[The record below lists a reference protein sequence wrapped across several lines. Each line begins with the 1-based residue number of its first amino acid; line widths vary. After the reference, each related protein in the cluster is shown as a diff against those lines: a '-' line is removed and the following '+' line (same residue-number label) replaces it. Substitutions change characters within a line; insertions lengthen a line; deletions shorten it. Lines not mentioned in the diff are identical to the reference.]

1 MNPTIPDYTITRLLG
16 QGGMAE
22 VYAGLDP
29 ALDRPVAIKLIHPR
43 LAVDAQFEE
52 RFRQEA
58 RLVASLR
65 HPHIVQVYDY
75 QVTDDGPV
83 MVMEF
88 LPGGSLKE
96 RLDDLRARGERLPLA
111 EAARIT
117 DALASAL
124 EYAHRQGAVHRDVKP
139 ANVLFD
145 REGAPVLADF
155 GIARILDD
163 DSGLTRPGTI
173 IGTPAYL
180 SPEQASGEV
189 VGPASD
195 LYSLGVVLYEMVTG
209 TPPFQGTTTAI
220 LTGHASTPPPAA
232 ASRVAGL
239 PAAVDEIL
247 RRALAKSPADR
258 FPSSAALALAFR
270 AAMRA
275 DIGAAIRETDV
286 AAPLTD
292 QPTLIE
298 APQTA
303 GDASPAPAATP
314 RAPQPA
320 GTDPNDDRMAQLAE
334 KLDVL
339 SPLIGHSIPDAYR
352 DGRSRLATTLGLIG
366 LLFAALKFLTDFLD
380 LAQKAWRPVG
390 LALQSLPVLV
400 GLLLLTG
407 AGAALVSLRRPN
419 RMLNRQ
425 RALGLFVGLALAAL
439 LWSGWTV
446 AQWLR
451 PPDKLI
457 VAIGEFERFSSRV
470 GNPAGDLFVAMER
483 TFAPLQARVSVQ
495 RTYRTYTSAAEAKA
509 DGVARS
515 AVALI
520 WGSYSD
526 DGVTVYLEAMD
537 PPAQAKIG
545 GVTLSLRQ
553 FSGLAKGLGLTP
565 DATVSPSARFDR
577 QPLYIPDRVSFAAA
591 ETEQMTAAAAGVLG
605 LSFQLAG
612 DRSTAAQL
620 YDQAIGGLGKG
631 ENLVGA
637 ATVYFQRGV
646 LRWENGDQA
655 GAIADLEQVI
665 ALDWDNYPAHYNLAI
680 FYASGCVTPERL
692 AQAIAKAE
700 HAASLRPADDA
711 LSTLLASLYFQAG
724 RLEDALA
731 LLTQPGTAPPGD
743 PASYLFLA
751 QLYTSLGQQAEADA
765 AVDAALALLT
775 AQPAEDVE
783 NLLVLGNAYVLAER
797 YDEALTTYRQITE
810 AAPELPEGWRG
821 LGDAYYWL
829 RDPESAMDAYQRVAE
844 LTPEDPDA
852 YLLQGLTAAN
862 EENRA
867 GAIAA
872 FSQAASLSPCDATP
886 SLLLGGQYVL
896 DDNYAQGMAAFEAA
910 LAIDPANENA
920 LYLLGSS
927 QVAQGDWAKAEA
939 TYTRAVALNP
949 NDPALLRSLAQAL
962 SAQGKAVE
970 SEDPWRRYTEL
981 VTDDSEAWQY
991 LALVLLYQGRN
1002 PEAEEAVRRGLA
1014 VTEEAGLF
1022 VTLGMALDGQGRDKE
1037 AAAAYGMALE
1047 LDPTTAS
1054 AYRGLGEIARRSSA
1068 TQTAIDAYENAAR
1081 LSGATADFVVLAA
1094 LYQLRGQI
1102 PEGLKAIEAALAVE
1116 PENGDALLRAGLLQR
1131 DAGNLSTAESHF
1143 QQASTVNPEDPLP
1156 LLGLVHVA
1164 YLQCRLSSA
1173 AQAAR
1178 QMVERNPAAFFRGTL
1193 ASVYLAQG
1201 RENEALAIVDE
1212 LRASPP
1218 DDAESHGA
1226 AARLLLRLDRLEE
1239 ALAEFQLAA
1248 DATGATSASAGLIS
1262 YELGGL
1268 YLLLGQPLPG
1278 SSEYSRALALRPG
1291 LIPAQAGLGDVALW
1305 QGDADKAADIYAD
1318 ALAAL
1323 PLYRPLTDQEDYEAF
1338 AGITQGKLA
1347 LALARMGRG
1356 EEAAEMQAAAI
1367 ARLNQLVAS
1376 LPQSP
1381 TAHFS
1386 LALLHLLAEDA
1397 AAADSAFAQ
1406 AVQCDAS
1413 LTVVREQMGK
1423 ILAELQD

>member
-29 ALDRPVAIKLIHPR
+29 ELDRPVAIKLIHPR

-52 RFRQEA
+52 RFRREA

-75 QVTDDGPV
+75 QVTDNGPV

-96 RLDDLRARGERLPLA
+96 RLDDLRGQGQRLPLA

-117 DALASAL
+117 GALASAL
-124 EYAHRQGAVHRDVKP
+124 DYAHRQGAVHRDVKP

-163 DSGLTRPGTI
+163 ESGLTQPGTL

-180 SPEQASGEV
+180 SPEQAAGEV

-195 LYSLGVVLYEMVTG
+195 LYSLGIVLYEMVTG
-209 TPPFQGTTTAI
+209 APPFQGTTTAI
-220 LTGHASTPPPAA
+220 LTGHASAPPPPAA
-232 ASRVAGL
+232 SRVVGL

-258 FPSSAALALAFR
+258 FPSGAALAQALRNA
-270 AAMRA
+270 
-275 DIGAAIRETDV
+275 IGAAIGETGV

-298 APQTA
+298 APQTTPGA
-303 GDASPAPAATP
+303 TPAPTATQP
-314 RAPQPA
+314 APQPA
-320 GTDPNDDRMAQLAE
+320 STSQNDDPMAQLAE

-352 DGRSRLATTLGLIG
+352 DGRSRLATTLGLVG

-483 TFAPLQARVSVQ
+483 AFAPLQERVSVQ
-495 RTYRTYTSAAEAKA
+495 RTYRSYTSAAEAKA
-509 DGVARS
+509 DGVARG
-515 AVALI
+515 AVALL

-526 DGVTVYLEAMD
+526 DGVTVYMEAME
-537 PPAQAKIG
+537 PPTQAEIG
-545 GVTLSLRQ
+545 GVSLSLQ
-553 FSGLAKGLGLTP
+553 KFSGLAERIGLGRAAP
-565 DATVSPSARFDR
+565 SDALNRFQR
-577 QPLYIPDRVSFAAA
+577 EPLYIPDRVSFAAA
-591 ETEQMTAAAAGVLG
+591 ETEQMTAAAAFVLG
-605 LSFQLAG
+605 VSFQLAG
-612 DRSTAAQL
+612 DRESALAL
-620 YDQAIGGLGKG
+620 LDQAVAGMGDG
-631 ENLVGA
+631 ESGLVGGEML
-637 ATVYFQRGV
+637 YFQRGV
-646 LRWENGDQA
+646 LRWEEGRQDE
-655 GAIADLEQVI
+655 AIADMEQAV
-665 ALDWDNYPAHYNLAI
+665 ALAPDYYPPRYNLAI
-680 FYASGCVTPERL
+680 FYASGCPTPARIEQAV
-692 AQAIAKAE
+692 AQAE
-700 HAASLRPADDA
+700 EAAQIRPNDD
-711 LSTLLASLYFQAG
+711 THHNLLASLYLQAG
-724 RLEDALA
+724 RTGDALA
-731 LLTQPGTAPPGD
+731 LLEQSGAAAPTTAEE
-743 PASYLFLA
+743 YLFLA
-751 QLYTSLGQQAEADA
+751 QLYTGLRETDKAAEA
-765 AVDAALALLT
+765 VEQVLALLA
-775 AQPAEDVE
+775 AQPNHSIQEQLMLGTAY
-783 NLLVLGNAYVLAER
+783 LLGER
-797 YDEALTTYRQITE
+797 YTEALAAFQPVTE
-810 AAPELPEGWRG
+810 AEPENPDGWQG
-821 LGDAYYWL
+821 LGDAHFW
-829 RDPESAMDAYQRVAE
+829 REEWAAAQSAYAKVVA
-844 LTPEDPDA
+844 LTPESGDG
-852 YLLQGLTAAN
+852 YLLLGLTASA
-862 EENRA
+862 A
-867 GAIAA
+867 GDRSAA
-872 FSQAASLSPCDATP
+872 ASALAQAAERTACDPTAA
-886 SLLLGGQYVL
+886 LLLGGEYVL
-896 DDNYAQGMAAFEAA
+896 QDEYTQAIASFQKVLA
-910 LAIDPANENA
+910 LDPENGNA
-920 LYLLGSS
+920 LYLLGSVYIL
-927 QVAQGDWAKAEA
+927 QEDWEQAEDA
-939 TYTRAVALNP
+939 YTRAAAIQP
-949 NDPALLRSLAQAL
+949 DDPSILHGLARTL

-970 SEDPWRRYTEL
+970 SEGPWRRYTEL
-981 VTDDSEAWQY
+981 VPDDSEAWQF
-991 LALVLLYQGRN
+991 LALALLFQGRN
-1002 PEAEEAVRRGLA
+1002 DEAAAAARQGLA
-1014 VTEEAGLF
+1014 VAEGGELY
-1022 VTLGMALDGQGRDKE
+1022 VSLGMALDGLGENDDAR
-1037 AAAAYGMALE
+1037 AAYRDALA
-1047 LDPTTAS
+1047 LDPENGG
-1054 AYRGLGEIARRSSA
+1054 AYRGIGEISRRIGA
-1068 TQTAIDAYENAAR
+1068 LDEAIAAYAEAAR
-1081 LSGATADFVVLAA
+1081 LSGVALDFIALAA
-1094 LYQLRGQI
+1094 LYQQVGQI
-1102 PEGLKAIEAALAVE
+1102 DAGLAAIAAALSTE
-1116 PENGDALLRAGLLQR
+1116 PDNSDALLRAGLLER
-1131 DAGNLSTAESHF
+1131 DAGNLTAAEGYF
-1143 QQASTVNPEDPLP
+1143 QRSATLRPDDPLP
-1156 LLGLVHVA
+1156 LLGLVQVG
-1164 YLQCRLSSA
+1164 YQQCRLSSA
-1173 AQAAR
+1173 GQAAR

-1193 ASVYLAQG
+1193 ASIYLAQG
-1201 RENEALAIVDE
+1201 RDNEALAIVDE

-1218 DDAESHGA
+1218 DDAEAHGA
-1226 AARLLLRLDRLEE
+1226 AARLLLRLDRLDE

-1248 DATGATSASAGLIS
+1248 DATGATSPSAGLIS

-1305 QGDADKAADIYAD
+1305 QGDAARAADIYAD

-1338 AGITQGKLA
+1338 AGITQGKQA
-1347 LALARMGRG
+1347 LALARLGRG

-1367 ARLNQLVAS
+1367 AQLNQLVAS

-1397 AAADSAFAQ
+1397 VAADSAFAQ

-1413 LTVVREQMGK
+1413 LTVVREQTEK